1 MLVNLV
7 PVPLILQLI
16 LQLFILVPLSKS
28 IFPPPGISYLELDI
42 SFAGDLPDL
51 EIK

>member
-1 MLVNLV
+1 MNLV
-7 PVPLILQLI
+7 LVPLILQLI
-16 LQLFILVPLSKS
+16 LQLFILVPLSQS
-28 IFPPPGISYLELDI
+28 ILPPPGFSHLELDF